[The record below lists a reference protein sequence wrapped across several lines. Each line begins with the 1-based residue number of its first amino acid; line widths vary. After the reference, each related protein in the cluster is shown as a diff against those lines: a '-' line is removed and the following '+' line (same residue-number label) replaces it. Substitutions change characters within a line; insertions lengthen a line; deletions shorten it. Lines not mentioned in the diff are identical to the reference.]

1 MKQILLSSGLLVVL
15 LAGFFL
21 NMQAAPT
28 TNGPDFVRWG
38 DQGDGT
44 YRNPILPGDFSDPD
58 VIRVGSDY
66 YLIISTFQYSPGMA
80 LLHSKDLVNWKYL
93 SHCFSDLT
101 QLGPELNWNRMNRYN
116 RGVYAGSLRYHD
128 GKFWMFT
135 TTLDEGVF
143 MTTAEKPEG
152 PWTPAHKMWDR
163 KGVDDNCPFWD
174 DDGQAYMLF
183 STPGN
188 KWYTRIVKMSPDG
201 KSVDPSTER
210 VLDAHQ
216 TSEGNKIYKFNGY
229 YYIFHNQC
237 EFVGP
242 DDNITER
249 IGVFMR
255 SKNIWGPYEKRVV
268 LRGRRTPGLDDEPN
282 QGGLVQ
288 TEKGDWWFITH
299 QGRGSVNGRPCS
311 LLPVKWVDGWPVLGE
326 PDELGIGTITWSG
339 KKPVTGFPAH
349 APQASDDFSSAT
361 LGPQWEWNYQPRAD
375 KWSLT
380 ERPGFLRLHPYKPM
394 ERPANTDPKAKPF
407 PPGLLL
413 NVGNILTQR
422 LMTPAGGTA
431 TTQLDLVNLADGQTA
446 GFGLFSKEYGVLGV
460 RQNKGERRLVYLTN
474 GTVKAGPVLK
484 QNTIWLRAIIDDKAQ
499 STFAYSLDGNQF
511 TPFGEPY
518 ALKWAWYR
526 GVRLA
531 LYSYNEIAEVGF
543 VDVDSFDYT
552 FPGSP
557 PFPGS
562 TQK

>member
-1 MKQILLSSGLLVVL
+1 MKNIPF
-15 LAGFFL
+15 LAGL
-21 NMQAAPT
+21 SAVLGAAVLMNLQAASPPDK
-28 TNGPDFVRWG
+28 PDFRHWG

-44 YRNPILPGDFSDPD
+44 FRNPILPGDFSDPD
-58 VIRVGSDY
+58 VIRVGGDY
-66 YLIISTFQYSPGMA
+66 YLITSTFQFSPGMA
-80 LLHSKDLVNWKYL
+80 VLHSKDLVNWRYL

-101 QLGPELNWNRMNRYN
+101 QLGPELNWDRMNRYN

-143 MTTAEKPEG
+143 MTTATRPEG
-152 PWTPAHKMWDR
+152 PWAPPLKIWDR

-201 KSVDPSTER
+201 TSVDPSTER
-210 VLDAHQ
+210 VIDAHQ
-216 TSEGNKIYKFNGY
+216 TSEGNKIYKLNGY

-237 EFVGP
+237 EFAGP
-242 DDNITER
+242 NDQNTER

-255 SKNIWGPYEKRVV
+255 SRNIWGPYEKRVA
-268 LRGRRTPGLDDEPN
+268 LRGRRQPDLDGEPN

-288 TEKGDWWFITH
+288 TEAGDWWFITH
-299 QGRGSVNGRPCS
+299 QGRGSIHGRACS

-326 PDELGIGTITWSG
+326 PDALAIGTIPWSG
-339 KKPVTGFPAH
+339 KKPVDGFPAH

-375 KWSLT
+375 MWSLT
-380 ERPGFLRLHPYKPM
+380 ERPGSLRLRAFKPLH
-394 ERPANTDPKAKPF
+394 RPLSPDPGAKPV
-407 PPGLLL
+407 PPGVLL
-413 NVGNILTQR
+413 NAGNTLTQR

-431 TTQLDLVNLADGQTA
+431 TARLDLTNLADGQTA

-460 RQNKGERRLVYLTN
+460 HQTQGVRRLVYLTN
-474 GTVKAGPVLK
+474 DTAQQGPVLT
-484 QNTIWLRAIIDDKAQ
+484 QNSIWLRAIIDDKAT
-499 STFAYSLDGNQF
+499 STFAYSLDGEHF

-526 GVRLA
+526 GIRLA
-531 LYSYNEIAEVGF
+531 LFSYNETAEAGF
-543 VDVDSFDYT
+543 VDIDSFEYT
-552 FPGSP
+552 FPGPP
-557 PFPGS
+557 PFPGRHR
-562 TQK
+562 